1 MENSVYFLKRF
12 GFALALVISWSFVQ
26 AQAPSTLQDKQQLEQ
41 MSGAN
46 YDLWKAATAANNE
59 VEPNKV
65 LTTSIAGGHTT
76 YLIQLGYTLTNQA
89 AESHL
94 ETKISGQ
101 PGVISFD
108 ADFNTNTVE
117 MTIKEED
124 EHNALYSYF
133 GIE

>member
-12 GFALALVISWSFVQ
+12 GFALAFLISCSFVQ
-26 AQAPSTLQDKQQLEQ
+26 AQAPSTLQDKQELEQ

-46 YDLWKAATAANNE
+46 YDLWKAAYAANAE

-65 LTTSIAGGHTT
+65 LTTSIASGHTT
-76 YLIQLGYTLTNQA
+76 YLIQLGYDLADQN
-89 AESHL
+89 AENHL
-94 ETKISGQ
+94 ETKVSGQ

-108 ADFNTNTVE
+108 ADHNTNTVE